1 MAAPTARRGRRPQ
14 RDGRAH
20 AKAGTHGRAHACR
33 RSQGS
38 ERLKRGWRHA
48 ADPRFPPRGS
58 RGEARWLLSA
68 PQPRPRV
75 GQFPARAPLCTL
87 DTGGPTSD
95 TATHRH
101 PAGAVLGSGHLPSH
115 LSGTCQS
122 RREKCGERG
131 EGAACA
137 GGQAGVLPARRGK
150 RPLRGQ
156 PSRAAPGPG
165 TRGFARGPGV
175 RGGRGAQPAALRG
188 SWGPAPESHTLPSPN
203 FRLSLPKSFL
213 QGCCTHTPPPLHTH
227 PATPGS

>member
-115 LSGTCQS
+115 LPGTCQS

-137 GGQAGVLPARRGK
+137 GVRRGSCQPGVGSVPSAGSPAAQRPGRGQGVLPGGRVSAGAGARSR
-150 RPLRGQ
+150 Q
-156 PSRAAPGPG
+156 PSAA
-165 TRGFARGPGV
+165 AGV
-175 RGGRGAQPAALRG
+175 RPRRAIR
-188 SWGPAPESHTLPSPN
+188 
-203 FRLSLPKSFL
+203 
-213 QGCCTHTPPPLHTH
+213 CPPLTS
-227 PATPGS
+227 G